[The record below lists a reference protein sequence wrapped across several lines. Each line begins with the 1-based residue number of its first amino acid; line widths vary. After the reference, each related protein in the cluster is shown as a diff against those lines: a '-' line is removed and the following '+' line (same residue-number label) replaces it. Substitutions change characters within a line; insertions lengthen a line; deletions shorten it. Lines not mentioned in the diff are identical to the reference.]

1 MIIYLN
7 YYYFIILINSFNA
20 KKQNKTKQ
28 NKKTNKQTN
37 KQNES
42 MKLRKLACTL
52 PNQLYFQYFILLLF
66 SKVLKHV
73 PFIES

>member
-20 KKQNKTKQ
+20 KKQNKTK
-28 NKKTNKQTN
+28 KKQTNKQTN

-42 MKLRKLACTL
+42 IKLRKLACTL